1 MRRMPSDHHRIVKEG
16 AVGHRVRALGIMLA
30 VLAGAAPLAAQT
42 RVDIGGFGGLSLPT
56 NEAADL
62 YNAGYTLG
70 GTFRY
75 HPEEWPLGLQFDGQ
89 YMTHVRDDRNQFD
102 GGLDMYGGSVSAVFS
117 LYPEVSSIVP
127 YLLVGG
133 GLFNLTA
140 QNARQLPDSLV
151 YGSQTKPAIVFG
163 GGFEYRTWT
172 SRLIPYI
179 DLRMIGLFGSD
190 PREGAYITITGGLKY
205 VLGGKRPR

>member
-1 MRRMPSDHHRIVKEG
+1 MRRVPSDHHRIVKEG

-30 VLAGAAPLAAQT
+30 MLAGAAPLAAQT

-70 GTFRY
+70 GTFRF
-75 HPEEWPLGLQFDGQ
+75 HPEDWPLGLQFDGQ

-140 QNARQLPDSLV
+140 QNPRQLPDSLV
-151 YGSQTKPAIVFG
+151 YGSRTKPAIVFG